1 MTKYKNKKKTLYF
14 IMPTKQ
20 NGYPNLTAW
29 TDNEFLAQ
37 GYAKQYQSLS
47 PVILSCEGY
56 DIKDPDV
63 EKFTID
69 NMGCTLGESDRL
81 FTETVTPFY
90 DYGKNIVS
98 SNHEIFLFTDDQ
110 QTSIGEQWS
119 YTEYELY
126 DMLCGSTVNMFYMS
140 RFLVDD
146 KFREI
151 FGYIFSKY
159 IIRLLLAFSGHCIE
173 DLPIESR
180 EKLGLTT
187 SGDYLCDDQIYNYS
201 YMTMILI
208 RKCSCIL
215 DGDEE

>member
-47 PVILSCEGY
+47 PVVLSCEGY
-56 DIKDPDV
+56 DIDDPDV
-63 EKFTID
+63 KKFMND
-69 NMGCTLGESDRL
+69 NMDCTLGETDRL
-81 FTETVTPFY
+81 FAERVTPFY
-90 DYGKNIVS
+90 DYGENIVP

-119 YTEYELY
+119 YTEYQLY
-126 DMLCGSTVNMFYMS
+126 DMLCDSTVNMFYMS

-146 KFREI
+146 RFREI

-159 IIRLLLAFSGHCIE
+159 IIRLLVSFSGHCIE

-208 RKCSCIL
+208 RKYSCIL

>member
-14 IMPTKQ
+14 ILPTKQ
-20 NGYPNLTAW
+20 NGYPNLPAW

-37 GYAKQYQSLS
+37 GYAKQYQSLN

-63 EKFTID
+63 EKFTIN
-69 NMGCTLGESDRL
+69 NMDCTLDETDRL

-90 DYGKNIVS
+90 DYGENIVP

-119 YTEYELY
+119 YTEYQLY
-126 DMLCGSTVNMFYMS
+126 DMLCDSTVNMFYMS

-159 IIRLLLAFSGHCIE
+159 IIRLLVSFSGHYTE
-173 DLPIESR
+173 DLPVESR

-208 RKCSCIL
+208 RKYSCIL

>member
-29 TDNEFLAQ
+29 TYNKFLAQ

-90 DYGKNIVS
+90 DYGKDLNQ
-98 SNHEIFLFTDDQ
+98 SNHEEFLFTDDQ
-110 QTSIGEQWS
+110 QTAIGEQWS
-119 YTEYELY
+119 RIEYNLY

-159 IIRLLLAFSGHCIE
+159 IIRLLVAFSGHCIE

-187 SGDYLCDDQIYNYS
+187 SGDYLCDDKIYSYS

-208 RKCSCIL
+208 RKYSCIL